1 VCRRLNHPNIAHV
14 HGLEDAHSTGSGQAG
29 PTAFVTELV
38 EGPTLA
44 ELIEKGRGVPLA
56 DALPIAR
63 QIADALE
70 AAHER
75 GIIHRDLKPAN
86 IKVCDD
92 GTVKVLDFGLAKAL
106 SPEGTIESA
115 DAMNSPTLTA
125 HATQL
130 GIILG
135 TAAYM
140 APEQAKG
147 KPVDRRA
154 DIWAFGVVLYEMLA
168 GKRGYEAEDVSDT
181 LAAVLMRDVDWN
193 ALPANVP
200 PRLHALLRDCL
211 VRDPKQRLRD
221 IGDARRMLDQ
231 IISGTPEPLP
241 VASSAAS
248 SPRLGTW
255 GVLGWVVATL
265 ALATGAA
272 LALVHFREAPPAR
285 QRTQF
290 LVSPPARL
298 SIASFALSPDGRHLA
313 FGTAVSGT
321 SIGDQNDVWLRP
333 LDSIDARVLPGTE
346 GVAIAPDQLFWSP
359 DSNFIGFVAQ
369 GRLKRVAVNGGPP
382 QTLLGNVSG
391 IMRATWGRDGSILLV
406 QGAGAPIL
414 RFSDRGGEAVE
425 LAKAVT
431 GESRFSPHFLPDGR
445 HFLYWAVGVNPAA
458 NGIYVGSLSD
468 GAQPKWLLPDR
479 VPARYAP
486 PAGPGESGHILFS
499 RETVLMAQPFDPGT
513 LTLTGQAFP
522 VVESAVRFSVSENGT
537 LAYISGAAA
546 TRGQS
551 LVWLDRNGKQI
562 DAAGPPAEYR
572 DVRLSPDEKSIVF
585 SRSNEANSDVW
596 VLDLARGV
604 PSRITFDTSTDNLPI
619 WSHDG
624 RRILWPSRRSGTFDL
639 YIKPATG
646 AGQDE
651 RLIAMGTATGW
662 PTDWSRDGRFVVYQR
677 PGEKTGQD
685 LWIAP
690 QGVESSNGEQKP
702 FPYLQS
708 AFNEASGVFSPDGR
722 WIAYESDESG
732 RSEVYVQAFPV
743 TNEKDRISTGGG
755 TDPAWSKTGAE
766 LFYLAASRDLMAVPY
781 RAEASSFEP
790 GEAKALFQLP
800 ILATR
805 RAYAVSADGRRFL
818 VAKPLDDDSAAPVTV
833 VLNWQAGLR
842 K

>member
-1 VCRRLNHPNIAHV
+1 MPLASGTRIGSYEITSALGAGGMGEVYRAHDTKLNRDVALKVLPASVAGDPDRLARFRREAQVLASLNHPNIAHV
-14 HGLEDAHSTGSGQAG
+14 HGLEDAG
-29 PTAFVTELV
+29 PTSAFVMELV

-106 SPEGTIESA
+106 EPDSA
-115 DAMNSPTLTA
+115 AGSRQPAAGIANSPTITTPAITMAGL
-125 HATQL
+125 
-130 GIILG
+130 ILG

-168 GKRGYEAEDVSDT
+168 GQRGYEAEDVSDT

-200 PRLHALLRDCL
+200 PRLRALLSDCL

-221 IGDARRMLDQ
+221 IGEARRVLDQ
-231 IISGTPEPLP
+231 IISGTPQPLP
-241 VASSAAS
+241 ATAPAAS
-248 SPRLGTW
+248 SSRLGMW

-272 LALVHFREAPPAR
+272 LALVHFREAPPTR

-290 LVSPPARL
+290 LVSPPAKL
-298 SIASFALSPDGRHLA
+298 SIASFALSPDGRYLA
-313 FGTAVSGT
+313 FGTAVSGS
-321 SIGDQNDVWLRP
+321 SIGDQNNVWLRP
-333 LDSIDARVLPGTE
+333 LDSIDARLLPGTE
-346 GVAIAPDQLFWSP
+346 GVALAPDQLFWSP
-359 DSNFIGFVAQ
+359 ESNFIGFVAQ
-369 GRLKRVAVNGGPP
+369 GRLKKVGVNGGPP
-382 QTLLGNVSG
+382 QTLLGSASG
-391 IMRATWGRDGSILLV
+391 TMRATWGRDGSILLV

-414 RFSDRGGEAVE
+414 RFSDRGGETVE

-431 GESRFSPHFLPDGR
+431 GESRFSPQFLPDGR
-445 HFLYWAVGVNPAA
+445 HFLYWAVGAKPET
-458 NGIYVGSLSD
+458 NGIYVGSMSD
-468 GAQPKWLLPDR
+468 GAQPKWLLPDA
-479 VPARYAP
+479 VPAKYAP
-486 PAGPGESGHILFS
+486 PAGPGESGHLLFS
-499 RETVLMAQPFDPGT
+499 RDTVLMAQPFDSDT
-513 LTLTGQAFP
+513 LTLTGQPFP

-537 LAYISGAAA
+537 LAYISGASA
-546 TRGQS
+546 TRGQR
-551 LVWLDRNGKQI
+551 LVWFDRNGKQI
-562 DAAGPPAEYR
+562 DAAGPPGEYP
-572 DVRLSPDEKSIVF
+572 DLRLSPDEKSIVF
-585 SRSNEANSDVW
+585 SRSNEANSDIW

-646 AGQDE
+646 TGQDE

-662 PTDWSRDGRFVVYQR
+662 PTDWSRDGRFV
-677 PGEKTGQD
+677 
-685 LWIAP
+685 
-690 QGVESSNGEQKP
+690 
-702 FPYLQS
+702 
-708 AFNEASGVFSPDGR
+708 
-722 WIAYESDESG
+722 
-732 RSEVYVQAFPV
+732 
-743 TNEKDRISTGGG
+743 
-755 TDPAWSKTGAE
+755 
-766 LFYLAASRDLMAVPY
+766 AVPEARGED
-781 RAEASSFEP
+781 RARPVDRAP
-790 GEAKALFQLP
+790 GH
-800 ILATR
+800 
-805 RAYAVSADGRRFL
+805 
-818 VAKPLDDDSAAPVTV
+818 
-833 VLNWQAGLR
+833 
-842 K
+842 